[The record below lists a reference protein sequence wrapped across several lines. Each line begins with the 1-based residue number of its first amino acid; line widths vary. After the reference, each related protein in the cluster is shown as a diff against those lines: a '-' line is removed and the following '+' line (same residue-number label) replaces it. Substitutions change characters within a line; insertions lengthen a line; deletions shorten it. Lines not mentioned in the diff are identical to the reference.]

1 MKNAMK
7 EAFDF
12 LSEHPDVAFATV
24 ENEKPK
30 IRVFQI
36 MRQEGTTLWFATSP
50 HKKVYRQL
58 QINPDIEL
66 LAMAGNVSVRVTGE
80 VYFDVPDSLCRKIYE
95 TNPVL
100 PSLYEKYSD
109 LTYFRL
115 SIRALDYYDLT
126 PNPPILKHEEYGTE

>member
-1 MKNAMK
+1 MK

-58 QINPDIEL
+58 QINPDSEL

-100 PSLYEKYSD
+100 PRLYEKYSD

>member
-1 MKNAMK
+1 MK

-66 LAMAGNVSVRVTGE
+66 LAMAGNVFVRVTGE

-100 PSLYEKYSD
+100 PRLYEKYSD

>member
-1 MKNAMK
+1 MK

-100 PSLYEKYSD
+100 PRLYEKYSD

>member
-100 PSLYEKYSD
+100 PRLYEKYSD

-126 PNPPILKHEEYGTE
+126 LNPPILKHEEYGTE

>member
-1 MKNAMK
+1 MK

-12 LSEHPDVAFATV
+12 LNEHPDVAFATV

-50 HKKVYRQL
+50 HKEVYRQL
-58 QINPDIEL
+58 QINQNIEL
-66 LAMAGNVSVRVTGE
+66 LAMAGNVSVRVTGK
-80 VYFDVPDSLCRKIYE
+80 VYFDVPDYLCKEIYE

-100 PSLYEKYSD
+100 PCLYEKYSD
-109 LTYFRL
+109 LAYFRL

-126 PNPPILKHEEYGTE
+126 PNPPILKHKEYGTE

>member
-1 MKNAMK
+1 MK

-66 LAMAGNVSVRVTGE
+66 LAMAGNVSVRVAGE

-100 PSLYEKYSD
+100 PRLYEKYSD

>member
-1 MKNAMK
+1 MK

>member
-1 MKNAMK
+1 MK

-100 PSLYEKYSD
+100 PRLYEKYSD

-126 PNPPILKHEEYGTE
+126 LNPPILKHEEYGTE

>member
-1 MKNAMK
+1 MK
-7 EAFDF
+7 ESFDF

-100 PSLYEKYSD
+100 PRLYEKYSD

>member
-1 MKNAMK
+1 MK

-100 PSLYEKYSD
+100 PRLYEKYSD

-115 SIRALDYYDLT
+115 SIRTLDYYDLT

>member
-1 MKNAMK
+1 MK

-12 LSEHPDVAFATV
+12 LNEHPDVAFATV

-50 HKKVYRQL
+50 HKEVYRHL
-58 QINPDIEL
+58 QINQNIEL
-66 LAMAGNVSVRVTGE
+66 LAMAGNVSVRVTGK
-80 VYFDVPDSLCRKIYE
+80 VYFDVPDYLCKEIYE

-100 PSLYEKYSD
+100 PRLYEKYSD
-109 LTYFRL
+109 LAYFRL

-126 PNPPILKHEEYGTE
+126 PNPPILKHKEYGTE

>member
-1 MKNAMK
+1 MK

-58 QINPDIEL
+58 QINPEIEL

-100 PSLYEKYSD
+100 PRLYEKYSD